1 MSAQSEDDSL
11 SAFSSVDVWHP
22 TSAQKSYGKERRYVY
37 VFVYVYIAFTFQT
50 PLYWSL
56 SAGYR

>member
-1 MSAQSEDDSL
+1 LSGQSEDDSL

-37 VFVYVYIAFTFQT
+37 VYVYV
-50 PLYWSL
+50 
-56 SAGYR
+56 